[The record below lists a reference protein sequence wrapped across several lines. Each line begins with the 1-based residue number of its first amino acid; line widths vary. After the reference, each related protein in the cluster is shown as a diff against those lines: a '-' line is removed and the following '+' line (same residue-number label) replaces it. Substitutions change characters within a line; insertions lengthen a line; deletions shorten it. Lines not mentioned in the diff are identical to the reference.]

1 MLEPDYMGDGVYA
14 TADEYGGIWLTA
26 NHHLRA
32 EATDEIYL
40 EPQVL
45 KALNRYCERMAA
57 DTQD

>member
-45 KALNRYCERMAA
+45 KALNRYCERMTAE
-57 DTQD
+57 TQV